1 MKSLSFLPL
10 AFSLLLPSSV
20 LALPSRTIFAEQA
33 QGFSGSGINLE
44 VPPGYGLTLNF
55 IETGEVVKQAWI
67 GDPSRF
73 VFSSN
78 GNLCPQ
84 GLQDSN
90 CTNTGATVI
99 FLRQIKP
106 VDFPGLVSSSDGGT
120 QLTLITEGSE
130 GQKQYS
136 FGLSA
141 VSIGKPKYTT
151 LIIKPD
157 EQKFVPSPI
166 LPSRQI
172 PTPTAPPSVLDQLPT
187 VTSSVQQRQ
196 TALAQNYTSNV
207 GTATTIRQ
215 RSPVLP
221 KKQLEQPLSI
231 PIPVPSP
238 SLSRENTTQTNRI
251 PEVPKRRSRA
261 LKQKRISRST
271 NLPTRSAQQRVATPK
286 RRSSSLTIHQQPK
299 VVHGSPLAVKPQSRA
314 AKLKKVPVSPT
325 RVRLQRNSVA
335 VDSPAVRAKKNLQQ
349 SIDDA
354 NAIAFGLRTAN
365 ENGQIK
371 THTRVYRR
379 VQSAIRLLRGGWSR
393 EEAAQIA
400 KVSPATLTQLI
411 RWGQERP

>member
-1 MKSLSFLPL
+1 MKSLAFLPL

-157 EQKFVPSPI
+157 EQKFVPLPI
-166 LPSRQI
+166 PSRQI

-187 VTSSVQQRQ
+187 VTSSVQRQQR
-196 TALAQNYTSNV
+196 TLVQNYTSKV
-207 GTATTIRQ
+207 STATTTRQ
-215 RSPVLP
+215 RPPVLP

-238 SLSRENTTQTNRI
+238 SLSRENTTEINRI
-251 PEVPKRRSRA
+251 PEEPTRRVRA
-261 LKQKRISRST
+261 PTLKRIPTFT
-271 NLPTRSAQQRVATPK
+271 NLPTRSAQQRVTTPK
-286 RRSSSLTIHQQPK
+286 RRSSSLTIHQQSK
-299 VVHGSPLAVKPQSRA
+299 VAHGSLSAVKPHSRA
-314 AKLKKVPVSPT
+314 AKLKKAPVSPP
-325 RVRLQRNSVA
+325 RVRIQRSSVA
-335 VDSPAVRAKKNLQQ
+335 TNSPAVRVKKNLQQ

-371 THTRVYRR
+371 AHTLMWRKA
-379 VQSAIRLLRGGWSR
+379 QSAIRLLRGGKTT

-400 KVSPATLTQLI
+400 KISPATLAQLI
-411 RWGQERP
+411 KWGQERP